1 MFAQV
6 INQTLRF
13 ILGESEVT
21 QQVSL
26 GDRVLKRRQALKI
39 TQQTLAGA
47 LGVTP
52 QHISLVEQ
60 NKVTPSLVLLGG
72 LATELGASVDYL
84 VSGKEGIITDT
95 IPAIKADKRLKIK
108 AKKALIAMVE
118 EFYTASDTAPEA
130 EVSSDDKTETVK

>member
-1 MFAQV
+1 
-6 INQTLRF
+6 
-13 ILGESEVT
+13 
-21 QQVSL
+21 VSL
-26 GDRVLKRRQALKI
+26 GDRVLERRQALQI
-39 TQQTLAGA
+39 TQQDLARA

-60 NKVTPSLVLLGG
+60 NKVTPSLTLLGG
-72 LATELGASVDYL
+72 MATELGVSIDYL

-118 EFYTASDTAPEA
+118 EFYAAGGEAPTTTLSNDRSE
-130 EVSSDDKTETVK
+130 KGK